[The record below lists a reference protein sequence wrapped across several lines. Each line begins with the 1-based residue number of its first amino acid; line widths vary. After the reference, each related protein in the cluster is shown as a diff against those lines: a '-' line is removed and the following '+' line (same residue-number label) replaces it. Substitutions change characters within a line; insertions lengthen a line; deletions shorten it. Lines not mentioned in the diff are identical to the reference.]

1 MLEMSGAANEM
12 AEMIYGSFARHGVAA
27 RLAARLNAGDRGAT
41 FAIAH
46 ARHLAEEEIQHPGTL
61 ALPFAVVG
69 AFMVATT
76 VACMSA
82 LVMWPFL
89 DLPPSWAAFGCMALI
104 AAPFGVLA
112 GMLSGSA
119 ACRPRLAALAAR
131 SEHAARTLVTAM
143 IPSHSIRRTIAAFAA
158 AGGREVGVA

>member
-1 MLEMSGAANEM
+1 M
-12 AEMIYGSFARHGVAA
+12 ADMIYGSFARHGVAA
-27 RLAARLNAGDRGAT
+27 RLAARLNERDRDTT

-69 AFMVATT
+69 ALTVSAAVASM
-76 VACMSA
+76 AA
-82 LVMWPFL
+82 LVVWPFL
-89 DLPPSWAAFGCMALI
+89 DVPVSWAAFACMALI
-104 AAPFGVLA
+104 AAPFGALA

-119 ACRPRLAALAAR
+119 ACRPALASLASR
-131 SEHAARTLVTAM
+131 SEHSARTVVTAM
-143 IPSHSIRRTIAAFAA
+143 IPTHSIRSTLAAFTA